1 MFKNRLKQKDETIVK
16 YQDMLKL
23 AREEITKMNKQNEV
37 EINNLIDKLNSTR
50 DTNIEKLKMEMR
62 HSPGGYEFMTRAQ
75 V

>member
-1 MFKNRLKQKDETIVK
+1 MK

-62 HSPGGYEFMTRAQ
+62 NSPGGYEFMTRAQ